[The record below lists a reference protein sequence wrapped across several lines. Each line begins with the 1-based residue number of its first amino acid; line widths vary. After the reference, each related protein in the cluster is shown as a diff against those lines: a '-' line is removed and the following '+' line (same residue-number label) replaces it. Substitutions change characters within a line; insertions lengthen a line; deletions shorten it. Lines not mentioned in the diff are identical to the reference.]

1 MFMQNMGGKH
11 GVLWEMGKLRI
22 EFCPLTYA
30 AFFKM
35 DIINYQLIFVT
46 SEANKQ
52 NTSTGMKTLVYSE
65 NGQDASI
72 NKSEMARIKIFS
84 FSFACACAPDYHN
97 KYYHNNKEKKP
108 DALNV
113 RSYFAALTKASQHW
127 LKQTKLIKRQTK
139 LIIITEP

>member
-1 MFMQNMGGKH
+1 MQNMGGKQ
-11 GVLWEMGKLRI
+11 GVLWEMGKLGI

-52 NTSTGMKTLVYSE
+52 NSAGMKTLVYSE
-65 NGQDASI
+65 NRQDGSI
-72 NKSEMARIKIFS
+72 NKSEIARIKIFS
-84 FSFACACAPDYHN
+84 FSLLSPVLPIITIN
-97 KYYHNNKEKKP
+97 TIIIIREKKP
-108 DALNV
+108 DALNA
-113 RSYFAALTKASQHW
+113 RSYFAALTKASQRS
-127 LKQTKLIKRQTK
+127 LKQTKLIKTQTK

>member
-1 MFMQNMGGKH
+1 MQNMGGKQ
-11 GVLWEMGKLRI
+11 GVLWEMGKLGI

-52 NTSTGMKTLVYSE
+52 NTSAGMKTLVYSE
-65 NGQDASI
+65 NGQDGSI
-72 NKSEMARIKIFS
+72 NKSEIARIKIFS
-84 FSFACACAPDYHN
+84 FSLLSPVLPIITIN
-97 KYYHNNKEKKP
+97 TIIIIREKKP
-108 DALNV
+108 DALNA
-113 RSYFAALTKASQHW
+113 RSYFAALTKASQRS
-127 LKQTKLIKRQTK
+127 LKQTKLIKTQTK

>member
-1 MFMQNMGGKH
+1 MQNMGGKQ
-11 GVLWEMGKLRI
+11 GVLWEMGKLGI

-52 NTSTGMKTLVYSE
+52 NTSAGMKTLVYSE

-72 NKSEMARIKIFS
+72 NKSEIARINFFS
-84 FSFACACAPDYHN
+84 FSFACACAPDHHN
-97 KYYHNNKEKKP
+97 KYYHNNKEKKTRCFKC
-108 DALNV
+108 AFIL
-113 RSYFAALTKASQHW
+113 RSSY
-127 LKQTKLIKRQTK
+127 
-139 LIIITEP
+139 

>member
-1 MFMQNMGGKH
+1 MGGKQ

-22 EFCPLTYA
+22 GFCPLPYA

-52 NTSTGMKTLVYSE
+52 NTSAGMKTLVYSE

-72 NKSEMARIKIFS
+72 NKSEIARIKIFS
-84 FSFACACAPDYHN
+84 FSLLAPVLPIITIN
-97 KYYHNNKEKKP
+97 TIIIIRKKKP
-108 DALNV
+108 RCFKCAFIL
-113 RSYFAALTKASQHW
+113 RSSY
-127 LKQTKLIKRQTK
+127 
-139 LIIITEP
+139 